1 MKKDDDDNIVLKE
14 LNVLLKYS
22 KKSLRL
28 IKDKRFAR
36 EFFDVITNTEIKM
49 KKLSKEITEKQTNF

>member
-1 MKKDDDDNIVLKE
+1 MKKDDDDSIILKE

-36 EFFDVITNTEIKM
+36 EFFDVITNTEYKM
-49 KKLSKEITEKQTNF
+49 KKLSKEITEK

>member
-1 MKKDDDDNIVLKE
+1 MKTDDDIILEE
-14 LNVLLKYS
+14 LNIILKYS

-36 EFFDVITNTEIKM
+36 EFFEVITNTEKKI
-49 KKLSKEITEKQTNF
+49 KKLSRETTEK

>member
-14 LNVLLKYS
+14 LSVLLKYS

-36 EFFDVITNTEIKM
+36 EFFDVITNTENKM
-49 KKLSKEITEKQTNF
+49 KKLSKEITEK

>member
-36 EFFDVITNTEIKM
+36 EFFDVITNTENKM
-49 KKLSKEITEKQTNF
+49 QKLSKEITEK

>member
-36 EFFDVITNTEIKM
+36 EFFDVITNTENKM
-49 KKLSKEITEKQTNF
+49 KKLSKEITEK

>member
-1 MKKDDDDNIVLKE
+1 MKKDDDKDIVLKE

-36 EFFDVITNTEIKM
+36 EFFDVITNTENKM
-49 KKLSKEITEKQTNF
+49 KKLSKEITEK

>member
-1 MKKDDDDNIVLKE
+1 MKKDDDDDIILKE

-36 EFFDVITNTEIKM
+36 EFFDVITNTENKM
-49 KKLSKEITEKQTNF
+49 KKFSKEITEK

>member
-1 MKKDDDDNIVLKE
+1 MKKEDDDNIVLKE

-36 EFFDVITNTEIKM
+36 EFFDVITNTESKM
-49 KKLSKEITEKQTNF
+49 KKLSKEITEK

>member
-1 MKKDDDDNIVLKE
+1 MKTDDDILLEE
-14 LNVLLKYS
+14 LNVILKYS

-36 EFFDVITNTEIKM
+36 EFFDVITNTEKKI
-49 KKLSKEITEKQTNF
+49 KKLSRETTEK

>member
-28 IKDKRFAR
+28 IKDKRIAR
-36 EFFDVITNTEIKM
+36 EFFDVITNTENKM
-49 KKLSKEITEKQTNF
+49 KKLSKEITEK